1 MPQLDNCSPLLIQWL
16 YDQTFGWKNYAICI
30 LVVGGVDIAKN
41 EVANG
46 KHLPNAT
53 RFIDKT
59 NGSADMGLKE
69 GVKLSTLIIGAHIGN
84 LGNKRDKVK
93 GVELQE
99 TMSACIVSVSN
110 AIDTKVVRTT
120 LEANGTPQLA
130 WNPNNPTWK
139 CNVGLVFY
147 YQCAKI

>member
-1 MPQLDNCSPLLIQWL
+1 M
-16 YDQTFGWKNYAICI
+16 
-30 LVVGGVDIAKN
+30 
-41 EVANG
+41 ANG
-46 KHLPNAT
+46 KHLENAT

-130 WNPNNPTWK
+130 
-139 CNVGLVFY
+139 
-147 YQCAKI
+147 